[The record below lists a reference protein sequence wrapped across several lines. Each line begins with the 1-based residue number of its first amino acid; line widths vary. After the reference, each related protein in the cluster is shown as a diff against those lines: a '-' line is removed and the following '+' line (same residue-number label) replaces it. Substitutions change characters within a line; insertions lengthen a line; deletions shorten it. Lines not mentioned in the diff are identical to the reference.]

1 MYAAYVDFSKAFD
14 RVRRPLPFHKL
25 QLLGIPHRFCQSLEF
40 IFRSTKYFIKSG
52 DYFSHHFSSNVGV
65 PQGDPISPI
74 LFNLFLHD
82 LPFSLS
88 HNGIYLHGIK
98 IPYIQYADDLCILGD
113 SQEDLQRALNDL
125 KIYCESN
132 FIEINTS
139 KTKIQVF
146 HRGRLP
152 ACSFALDE
160 QPIEIVN
167 NFTYLGFNFSTQL
180 SFTQHAKNIDSKAR
194 AKCGL
199 LFTKLPLLDLPLN
212 LVVELFSIFIMPIY
226 MYGLPLWIS
235 NCSSSSLQ
243 MINATFTK
251 FLKRYLLIPTHS
263 NNACTY
269 FLTSTIPLS
278 THLKRIAPNAIG
290 SLSFPPILHGIRLS
304 FLPEPSQSINASE
317 DFEEILQAIP
327 SQFWLSKMT
336 STIPMNRRNRRHL
349 LREIFD
355 SDHDKVCQS
364 SSFHPHP
371 LPTCLCIHCG
381 KEAHY
386 YHTRFCQPL

>member
-1 MYAAYVDFSKAFD
+1 MISAFLVTPKKTCRELSMIWRSIANQTSSKLTLQKQRSRCSIAVDFQLAHLHLMNNPSKLSTTSHISD
-14 RVRRPLPFHKL
+14 STSQHNY
-25 QLLGIPHRFCQSLEF
+25 LLHSM
-40 IFRSTKYFIKSG
+40 
-52 DYFSHHFSSNVGV
+52 
-65 PQGDPISPI
+65 
-74 LFNLFLHD
+74 
-82 LPFSLS
+82 
-88 HNGIYLHGIK
+88 
-98 IPYIQYADDLCILGD
+98 
-113 SQEDLQRALNDL
+113 QR
-125 KIYCESN
+125 
-132 FIEINTS
+132 T
-139 KTKIQVF
+139 
-146 HRGRLP
+146 
-152 ACSFALDE
+152 
-160 QPIEIVN
+160 
-167 NFTYLGFNFSTQL
+167 STQKHVQ
-180 SFTQHAKNIDSKAR
+180 SP
-194 AKCGL
+194 L

-327 SQFWLSKMT
+327 SQFWLSKVP
-336 STIPMNRRNRRHL
+336 SAIPMNRRNRRHL